1 MQNSKDDRLMQQKFQ
16 ILQQR
21 LQDPNRW
28 GEGPYTDET
37 EIDPVTEWW
46 NNSMGIVPQPLP
58 EEEIVTE
65 EDVISIWEWAVDRGD
80 RRTQATIAAL
90 VVGGLSLRDH
100 GRSDKRL
107 RQEIMSLVNETR
119 NSEHLEIYVG
129 FLEALI
135 SLEYDS
141 SRRLAMH
148 NEARTIYARSG
159 NWGREIWHMDQEAY
173 TLMHLRRWNEASQL
187 FMSIYGISRKVNYKK
202 GVGLALLGFGN
213 LLETQRRHLDA
224 CRFLYAAKQILDN
237 IPSVFAITAKDTL
250 GSIRDL
256 NNIPKDQ
263 YQTKEPVEALVNWFQ
278 TNINL

>member
-46 NNSMGIVPQPLP
+46 NNSMGKVPQPLP

-119 NSEHLEIYVG
+119 NSGHLDIYVG

-159 NWGREIWHMDQEAY
+159 NWGREIWHMNQEAY
-173 TLMHLRRWNEASQL
+173 VYLHLDRLREAQQL
-187 FMSIYGISRKVNYKK
+187 FLAIFTMSYQVNYPK
-202 GVGLALLGFGN
+202 GIGLALLGLGN
-213 LLETQRRHLDA
+213 VLEEKRRHVEA
-224 CRFLYAAKQILDN
+224 CRFLYSAKRVLDDV
-237 IPSVFAITAKDTL
+237 PSVFAITAKDTL

-256 NNIPKDQ
+256 NNIRRDQ
-263 YQTKEPVEALVNWFQ
+263 YQTEESPEALVSWFQ
-278 TNINL
+278 ASINL